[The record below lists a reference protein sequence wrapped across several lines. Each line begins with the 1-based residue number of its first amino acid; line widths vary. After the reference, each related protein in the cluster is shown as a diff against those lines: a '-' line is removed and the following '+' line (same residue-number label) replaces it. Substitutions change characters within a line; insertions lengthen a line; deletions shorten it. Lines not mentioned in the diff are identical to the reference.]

1 MKYVSPI
8 YKNELVESCDA
19 ICVSMVK
26 VAYVQTEVYNETTGK
41 MEEVTATQV
50 SVSINNLF

>member
-1 MKYVSPI
+1 MKYTSPM
-8 YKNELVESCDA
+8 YKNDAVEANDV
-19 ICVSMVK
+19 ICTSIVK
-26 VAYVQTEVYNETTGK
+26 VAYVQTQVYNSETNS

>member
-8 YKNELVESCDA
+8 YKCEAVEACDV
-19 ICVSMVK
+19 ICESIVK
-26 VAYVQTEVYNETTGK
+26 IAYVQTEVYNAETGK

-50 SVSINNLF
+50 SVNISNLF

>member
-26 VAYVQTEVYNETTGK
+26 VAYVQTEVYNEATGK

>member
-1 MKYVSPI
+1 MKYISPM
-8 YKNELVESCDA
+8 YKNEAIEANDIICES
-19 ICVSMVK
+19 IIK
-26 VAYVQTEVYNETTGK
+26 VAYVKTEVYNEETGK